1 MGKEKHILEF
11 RRAGEGWKEVRLQ
24 MGLSHGGGIHGG
36 ERCWLTTQPDQRQ
49 EDRERVQGQFS
60 GEVETHVTLASL
72 ITFPQPL

>member
-1 MGKEKHILEF
+1 MGEEKDFLEF
-11 RRAGEGWKEVRLQ
+11 RRAVEGWKEVRLQ
-24 MGLSHGGGIHGG
+24 MGLSHGGGIHGE

-60 GEVETHVTLASL
+60 AEVGTHVTLASL

>member
-1 MGKEKHILEF
+1 MEG
-11 RRAGEGWKEVRLQ
+11 GETQ
-24 MGLSHGGGIHGG
+24 MGLSHGGGIDGG
-36 ERCWLTTQPDQRQ
+36 EGCWLTTQPDQRQ